1 MENLLSNAQQLVE
14 ILLAV
19 HGVAILIVNLTP
31 TPKDNEVVA
40 KYYRIIEVLAGIIT
54 RLAKK

>member
-1 MENLLSNAQQLVE
+1 MDNLISNAQRLLE

-31 TPKDNEVVA
+31 TKRDDQAVA
-40 KYYRIIEVLAGIIT
+40 TYYRIIEVLAGIVT
-54 RLAKK
+54 RLAKD

>member
-19 HGVAILIVNLTP
+19 HGVAILVVNLTP

-40 KYYRIIEVLAGIIT
+40 KYYRIIEVLAGIVT